1 MLYSI
6 SIVICNFSNYNN
18 KKMTEKNNTNGVE
31 ANFQTKETTEDV
43 KPIIN
48 DDDMKKQ
55 PKKGSKAALEMEIE
69 ELQQEVGELKDK
81 YIRHVAEFDNYK
93 KRNARERI
101 DLLQN
106 AAKDTISSLIP
117 VLDDFDRAIKAGD
130 ADDNI
135 EPVSEGVKLIYNRLK
150 NTLVQQGLREM
161 ETHEQVFDAELH
173 EALTEIPAPNDDMKG
188 KIMDTI
194 EKGYYLNDKIIRHA
208 RVVVGK

>member
-1 MLYSI
+1 MA
-6 SIVICNFSNYNN
+6 
-18 KKMTEKNNTNGVE
+18 EKDKITGVE
-31 ANFQTKETTEDV
+31 DNLKTQAPKEDV
-43 KPIIN
+43 QPIIN
-48 DDDMKKQ
+48 GDDAKKH
-55 PKKGSKAALEMEIE
+55 PKKGTKAALELEIE
-69 ELQQEVGELKDK
+69 ELQQEHGELKDK
-81 YIRHVAEFDNYK
+81 YIRHVAEFDNFK

-106 AAKDTISSLIP
+106 AARDTISSLLP

-135 EPVSEGVKLIYNRLK
+135 EPVSEGVKMIYTRLK
-150 NTLVQQGLREM
+150 NTLGQQGLREM
-161 ETHEQVFDAELH
+161 ETHEQAFDPELH

>member
-1 MLYSI
+1 MA
-6 SIVICNFSNYNN
+6 
-18 KKMTEKNNTNGVE
+18 EKDKTTGVE
-31 ANFQTKETTEDV
+31 DNLKTQTPKEDV
-43 KPIIN
+43 QPIIN
-48 DDDMKKQ
+48 GDDKKKK
-55 PKKGSKAALEMEIE
+55 PKKGSKAALELEIE
-69 ELQQEVGELKDK
+69 ELQQEHGELKDK
-81 YIRHVAEFDNYK
+81 YIRQVAEFDNFK

-106 AAKDTISSLIP
+106 AARDTIASLLP

-130 ADDNI
+130 DDDSI
-135 EPVSEGVKLIYNRLK
+135 EPVSEGVKMIYNRLK
-150 NTLVQQGLREM
+150 NTLGQKGLREM
-161 ETHEQVFDAELH
+161 ETHEQPFDPELH

>member
-1 MLYSI
+1 
-6 SIVICNFSNYNN
+6 
-18 KKMTEKNNTNGVE
+18 MTEKNKTTGVE
-31 ANFQTKETTEDV
+31 DNLKTQEKTEEV

-48 DDDMKKQ
+48 GDDMKKK

-81 YIRHVAEFDNYK
+81 YIRHVAEFDNFK

-106 AAKDTISSLIP
+106 AARDTISSLLP

-135 EPVSEGVKLIYNRLK
+135 EPVSEGVKMIYNRLK
-150 NTLVQQGLREM
+150 NTLSQ
-161 ETHEQVFDAELH
+161 H
-173 EALTEIPAPNDDMKG
+173 
-188 KIMDTI
+188 
-194 EKGYYLNDKIIRHA
+194 
-208 RVVVGK
+208 

>member
-1 MLYSI
+1 MA
-6 SIVICNFSNYNN
+6 
-18 KKMTEKNNTNGVE
+18 EKDKTTGVE
-31 ANFQTKETTEDV
+31 DNLKTQEQAEDV
-43 KPIIN
+43 QPIIN
-48 DDDMKKQ
+48 GSDEKKK
-55 PKKGSKAALEMEIE
+55 PKKGTKAALELEVE
-69 ELQQEVGELKDK
+69 ELQQDLGELKDK
-81 YIRHVAEFDNYK
+81 YIRQVAEFDNFK

-106 AAKDTISSLIP
+106 AARDTIASLLP

-135 EPVSEGVKLIYNRLK
+135 EPISEGVKMIYNRLK
-150 NTLVQQGLREM
+150 STLGQKGLREM
-161 ETHEQVFDAELH
+161 ETIEQPFDPELH
-173 EALTEIPAPNDDMKG
+173 EALTELPAPNDDMKG